1 MVKVR
6 HGVMIIGEASSGK
19 SQIIQTLINYSKM
32 YKLKIK

>member
-19 SQIIQTLINYSKM
+19 SQIIQTLINAISNLYEF
-32 YKLKIK
+32 